1 MDIYHILELLLVP
14 ITSVVT
20 WLATRNKR
28 RNDAIVELQATVD
41 MLVQKN
47 GSIYQELIDTRK
59 ELIDTRKELA
69 EARVKIAV
77 LESNQE
83 KILAENT
90 ELKRLIDQ
98 IKK

>member
-28 RNDAIVELQATVD
+28 RNDAIVELQSTVD

-47 GSIYQELIDTRK
+47 GTIYQELIDTRR
-59 ELIDTRKELA
+59 ELSEARTEIDTLK
-69 EARVKIAV
+69 
-77 LESNQE
+77 SNQE
-83 KILAENT
+83 KLLSENS
-90 ELKRLIDQ
+90 ELKKLIDQ

>member
-28 RNDAIVELQATVD
+28 RNDAIGELQNTID

-47 GSIYQELIDTRK
+47 GSIYQDLINTRK
-59 ELIDTRKELA
+59 ELSKAWAQIE
-69 EARVKIAV
+69 
-77 LESNQE
+77 
-83 KILAENT
+83 ILKTNTDKLLVENA
-90 ELKRLIDQ
+90 ELKKLIEN
-98 IKK
+98 KKK

>member
-28 RNDAIVELQATVD
+28 RNDAIGELQTTID

-47 GSIYQELIDTRK
+47 GSIYQDLINTRK
-59 ELIDTRKELA
+59 ELS
-69 EARVKIAV
+69 EAWVQI
-77 LESNQE
+77 
-83 KILAENT
+83 ENLKT
-90 ELKRLIDQ
+90 NTDKLLVENAELKKLIED
-98 IKK
+98 KKK

>member
-28 RNDAIVELQATVD
+28 RNDAIGELQTTID

-59 ELIDTRKELA
+59 ELS
-69 EARVKIAV
+69 EARSEINTLK
-77 LESNQE
+77 SNQE
-83 KILAENT
+83 KLLNENI
-90 ELKRLIDQ
+90 ELKKLIEN
-98 IKK
+98 KKK

>member
-28 RNDAIVELQATVD
+28 RNDAIGELQTTID

-47 GSIYQELIDTRK
+47 GSIYQDLINTRK
-59 ELIDTRKELA
+59 ELS
-69 EARVKIAV
+69 EAWVQIEILKTNTDK
-77 LESNQE
+77 L
-83 KILAENT
+83 LAENA
-90 ELKRLIDQ
+90 ELKKLIED
-98 IKK
+98 KKK

>member
-28 RNDAIVELQATVD
+28 RNDAIGELQTTID

-47 GSIYQELIDTRK
+47 GSIYQDLINTRK
-59 ELIDTRKELA
+59 ELS
-69 EARVKIAV
+69 EAWVQIEILK
-77 LESNQE
+77 SNTD
-83 KILAENT
+83 KLLVENA
-90 ELKRLIDQ
+90 ELKKLIED
-98 IKK
+98 KKK

>member
-28 RNDAIVELQATVD
+28 RNDAIGELQTTID

-47 GSIYQELIDTRK
+47 GSIYQDLINTRK
-59 ELIDTRKELA
+59 ELS
-69 EARVKIAV
+69 EAWVQI
-77 LESNQE
+77 E
-83 KILAENT
+83 ILKTNTDKLLVENA
-90 ELKRLIDQ
+90 ELKKLIED
-98 IKK
+98 KKK

>member
-14 ITSVVT
+14 ITSIVT

-28 RNDAIVELQATVD
+28 RNDAIADMQSTID

-47 GSIYQELIDTRK
+47 STIYQELINTRK
-59 ELIDTRKELA
+59 ELS
-69 EARVKIAV
+69 EAWVKIGV
-77 LESNQE
+77 LKTNTD
-83 KILAENT
+83 KLLAENA
-90 ELKRLIDQ
+90 ELKKLIDN

>member
-28 RNDAIVELQATVD
+28 RNDAIGELQTTID

-47 GSIYQELIDTRK
+47 GSIYQDLINTRK
-59 ELIDTRKELA
+59 ELS
-69 EARVKIAV
+69 EAWAQI
-77 LESNQE
+77 E
-83 KILAENT
+83 ILKTNTDKLLVENA
-90 ELKRLIDQ
+90 ELKKLIEN
-98 IKK
+98 KKK